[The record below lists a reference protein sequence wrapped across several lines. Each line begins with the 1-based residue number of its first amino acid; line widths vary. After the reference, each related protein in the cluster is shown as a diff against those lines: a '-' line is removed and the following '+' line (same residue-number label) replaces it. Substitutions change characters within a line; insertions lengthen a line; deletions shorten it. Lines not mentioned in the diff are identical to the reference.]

1 MGASAGAGSGEFDIY
16 RGCRR
21 RELIRQEY
29 LTEQSEKVNKTFF
42 SFKLIIYQKIIF
54 NSILKQ
60 KIEQEFEQKRLQNL
74 KEAGNLDMIPFYLL
88 VIYTLRSI

>member
-42 SFKLIIYQKIIF
+42 
-54 NSILKQ
+54 
-60 KIEQEFEQKRLQNL
+60 
-74 KEAGNLDMIPFYLL
+74 LL
-88 VIYTLRSI
+88 N

>member
-29 LTEQSEKVNKTFF
+29 LTEKSEKVYIKILSHIISSENK
-42 SFKLIIYQKIIF
+42 
-54 NSILKQ
+54 
-60 KIEQEFEQKRLQNL
+60 
-74 KEAGNLDMIPFYLL
+74 
-88 VIYTLRSI
+88 